1 MTCLLMKGMET
12 VFGPEPEPEPETEP
26 WLAELPW
33 MEIGGSTVS
42 GEKTRGLGGCRR
54 GTVPSDI

>member
-1 MTCLLMKGMET
+1 MMKGMET